1 MLSCFTFATFVLGA
15 VFTAADRLEGRINLY
30 LWRVMK

>member
-1 MLSCFTFATFVLGA
+1 MPGYFTFATFILCA
-15 VFTAADRLEGRINLY
+15 VFSAADRVEGRINLY